1 MIMIDDWI
9 IYVLNAAMWA
19 CFIGFHYRRS
29 WGLEHGVGYS
39 AQDKLFGLDRRD
51 TNTQICFGPLLIP
64 VLLLIHF
71 TAVLLGYTYTLTKK
85 ALAVSLSYVY
95 YFILMISVFYV
106 ILLLLLPLL
115 RRYFSARAC
124 ATLWLLPVFSF
135 ICPTINLRLPRL
147 LINPNA
153 ATYCLLVIWA
163 TGFVSLFTG
172 CILSHLRLR
181 RTIRRTATAETDPET
196 LRIWQE
202 EMDTLGFITPV
213 RLVHTPAAHAPFSIG
228 HTKKTRM
235 CILPIH
241 AYTERELRLI
251 FRHELHHLRRR
262 DTDSKLFF
270 VFCGCL
276 CWFNPLV
283 HLAIRRA
290 ADDLELSCD
299 EIVLEHA
306 DEETRNFY
314 AELLLNVTG
323 ERRGFTTCLSAR
335 ATSLRYR
342 LKCVMHER
350 KTAEGSLMLMLFMF
364 LFLLCRELY
373 LW

>member
-1 MIMIDDWI
+1 MSTTITEWI
-9 IYVLNAAMWA
+9 VNIFGAAVCA
-19 CFIGFHYRRS
+19 LLIGFYYRRS
-29 WGLEHGVGYS
+29 WGLEHGAGYS
-39 AQDKLFGLDRRD
+39 AQDKLFGRDRMD
-51 TNTQICFGPLLIP
+51 ANTQVYLSPLLAPI
-64 VLLLIHF
+64 LLLISF
-71 TAVLLGYTYTLTKK
+71 IVILQGCTPQETLPAFLGYACYFMLTSSILY
-85 ALAVSLSYVY
+85 AMLLA
-95 YFILMISVFYV
+95 
-106 ILLLLLPLL
+106 LLPLL

-124 ATLWLLPVFSF
+124 ATLWLLPFFGFILPGFVF
-135 ICPTINLRLPRL
+135 RAPRP
-147 LINPNA
+147 LISPNA
-153 ATYCLLVIWA
+153 TIYCLLVIWA
-163 TGFVSLFTG
+163 AGFVILFTG

-181 RTIRRTATAETDPET
+181 HTIRHTASAETDPET

-202 EMDTLGFITPV
+202 EMNTLGFITPV
-213 RLVHTPAAHAPFSIG
+213 RLVRTPAAHVPFSIG

-235 CILPIH
+235 CVLPIR

-276 CWFNPLV
+276 CWFNPLIQ
-283 HLAIRRA
+283 LAIRRA

-306 DEETRNFY
+306 DEETRSFY
-314 AELLLNVTG
+314 AGLLLNSAG

-335 ATSLRYR
+335 AASLRYR
-342 LKCVMHER
+342 LKRVTHAQ
-350 KTAEGSLMLMLFMF
+350 KTSEGTVMLMFFMF
-364 LFLLCRELY
+364 LFLLCCNGFY

>member
-1 MIMIDDWI
+1 MSTTI
-9 IYVLNAAMWA
+9 IEWSVYIYEAALGA
-19 CFIGFHYRRS
+19 LLIGFYFRRS

-39 AQDKLFGLDRRD
+39 ALDKLFGRD
-51 TNTQICFGPLLIP
+51 HTDANTQVYISPLCVPAALLIC
-64 VLLLIHF
+64 LILTLQYHAPAETLPAF
-71 TAVLLGYTYTLTKK
+71 LGYIC
-85 ALAVSLSYVY
+85 
-95 YFILMISVFYV
+95 YFMLMISILYA
-106 ILLLLLPLL
+106 ILLILLPLL
-115 RRYFSARAC
+115 RRYFSARSC
-124 ATLWLLPVFSF
+124 ATLWLLPVISF
-135 ICPTINLRLPRL
+135 VWPLYCVPRSPVS
-147 LINPNA
+147 PNA

-163 TGFVSLFTG
+163 AGFVILFTG
-172 CILSHLRLR
+172 CILSHLFLR
-181 RTIRRTATAETDPET
+181 RTIRRTASAETDPET
-196 LRIWQE
+196 LHIWQE
-202 EMDTLGFITPV
+202 EMDALGFMTPV
-213 RLVHTPAAHAPFSIG
+213 RLVRTPAVHAPFSIG

-235 CILPIH
+235 CILPMR

-270 VFCGCL
+270 AFCGCL

-306 DEETRNFY
+306 DAETRNFY
-314 AELLLNVTG
+314 ADLLLNTAG

-335 ATSLRYR
+335 AASLRYR
-342 LKCVMHER
+342 LKRITHAR
-350 KTAEGSLMLMLFMF
+350 KTSEGTVMIMLFMF
-364 LFLLCRELY
+364 LFLLCHDIFY

>member
-1 MIMIDDWI
+1 
-9 IYVLNAAMWA
+9 
-19 CFIGFHYRRS
+19 
-29 WGLEHGVGYS
+29 
-39 AQDKLFGLDRRD
+39 
-51 TNTQICFGPLLIP
+51 
-64 VLLLIHF
+64 
-71 TAVLLGYTYTLTKK
+71 
-85 ALAVSLSYVY
+85 
-95 YFILMISVFYV
+95 
-106 ILLLLLPLL
+106 
-115 RRYFSARAC
+115 
-124 ATLWLLPVFSF
+124 
-135 ICPTINLRLPRL
+135 
-147 LINPNA
+147 
-153 ATYCLLVIWA
+153 
-163 TGFVSLFTG
+163 
-172 CILSHLRLR
+172 
-181 RTIRRTATAETDPET
+181 
-196 LRIWQE
+196 
-202 EMDTLGFITPV
+202 
-213 RLVHTPAAHAPFSIG
+213 
-228 HTKKTRM
+228 M